1 MDWMKPIGFIGIKC
15 IWISYR
21 DKYTYRLYI
30 LQLIIIHNSMAILV
44 LKRGCVNV
52 KYIYIYLYR
61 YYIFMFATFDH
72 SLVIYI
78 CNSIQYII
86 SFMIYRNILHIK
98 HITNYM
104 NRDLFMQNYTF

>member
-1 MDWMKPIGFIGIKC
+1 
-15 IWISYR
+15 
-21 DKYTYRLYI
+21 
-30 LQLIIIHNSMAILV
+30 
-44 LKRGCVNV
+44 
-52 KYIYIYLYR
+52 
-61 YYIFMFATFDH
+61 MFATFDH